1 MKLKKFSVT
10 SLTNYIK
17 LSLESD
23 IILSNVNVEGEVS
36 NLKYH
41 SNGNIYFS
49 LKDDMCKINCIKDI
63 YKKDR

>member
-23 IILSNVNVEGEVS
+23 IILSNVNVEGEQS
-36 NLKYH
+36 R
-41 SNGNIYFS
+41 
-49 LKDDMCKINCIKDI
+49 
-63 YKKDR
+63 KKKKRKSTK